1 MNNPLHIAYID
12 HTGELGGAE
21 HLLLTL
27 FRSLSVV
34 DITPIL
40 VCGQEGRLVMEVRKL
55 GIQAEVVTLPKFY
68 STSWVWGNRKV
79 INPFAVLWNGVGL
92 FVAAWRLIPRM
103 KNLHLDIIQTNTLF
117 SHIYGGMVARALK
130 IPCVWYF
137 HDLIEP
143 SRLAGLITFI
153 WRILASVLPKR
164 IVADSRAVLIPLSSN
179 LKGRVIYPCAPDMK
193 DKESKNLVPLYQRL
207 SVLER
212 SILVGTLGRI
222 TYVKGLDTLIEA
234 ARLVI
239 SKNRDVHFVIFG
251 GALFGEE
258 NYKLKLEKKVEDSGL
273 TKNWHWMGYDEL
285 AKEYLRELDFV
296 VFPSRREAF
305 GLTLVEAGDS
315 GKAAIGTMVGGIP
328 EIIENGKTGILVPS
342 ENHQALAEAI
352 LELVNNPEFAVSLGI
367 QARLRV
373 EKLFNEKRYLAE
385 FLELYKNLN
394 N

>member
-1 MNNPLHIAYID
+1 M
-12 HTGELGGAE
+12 
-21 HLLLTL
+21 
-27 FRSLSVV
+27 
-34 DITPIL
+34 
-40 VCGQEGRLVMEVRKL
+40 
-55 GIQAEVVTLPKFY
+55 
-68 STSWVWGNRKV
+68 
-79 INPFAVLWNGVGL
+79 
-92 FVAAWRLIPRM
+92 
-103 KNLHLDIIQTNTLF
+103 
-117 SHIYGGMVARALK
+117 
-130 IPCVWYF
+130 
-137 HDLIEP
+137 
-143 SRLAGLITFI
+143 
-153 WRILASVLPKR
+153 
-164 IVADSRAVLIPLSSN
+164 ADSRAVLIPLSSN